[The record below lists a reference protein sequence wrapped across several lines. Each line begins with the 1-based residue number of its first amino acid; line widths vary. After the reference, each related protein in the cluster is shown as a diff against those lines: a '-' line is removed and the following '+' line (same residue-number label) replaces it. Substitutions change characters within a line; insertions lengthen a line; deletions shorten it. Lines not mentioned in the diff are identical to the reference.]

1 MRAVHDIRR
10 IRSDEGGF
18 TLIELLVTTAAAIVV
33 TGALFAIQQV
43 ALVESGRVF
52 DRVDAT
58 QEARTTMSRIASQ
71 LQSSCVADG
80 VIPIQAASTGTSL
93 RFISKWGSAATIV
106 PELHVISLT
115 GGNLVDSTYPRTGGT
130 APNWTFSGTASQTR
144 TLVEGVS
151 QSGSTPLFQYF
162 PFGIARDGSNSAY
175 LDTAGNPYVMLL
187 DGAGSLP
194 TGVTTSA
201 GGSVPAGTIPA
212 NSPSPLP
219 MNTGSPP
226 GLSSA
231 NARLASAV
239 QVTMVVEPSGQ
250 ATNTRYD
257 EATTFSDTLV
267 LRLTPPSSDRNPQT
281 VIACA

>member
-1 MRAVHDIRR
+1 MRSLDTRR
-10 IRSDEGGF
+10 IRCDQGGF

-80 VIPIQAASTGTSL
+80 VIPIQAGSTGTSL
-93 RFISKWGSAATIV
+93 RFISKWGAAATIV
-106 PELHVISLT
+106 PELHVIAVT
-115 GGNLVDSTYPRTGGT
+115 GGNLVDSTFPRTGGT
-130 APNWTFSGTASQTR
+130 SPNWTFSATPSQTR

-151 QSGSTPLFQYF
+151 QSGTTPVFQYF
-162 PFGIARDGSNSAY
+162 FFGTARDSSNNAY
-175 LDTAGNPYVMLL
+175 LDAVGNPYVMLL
-187 DGAGSLP
+187 DGAGTLP
-194 TGVTTSA
+194 TGVTTSS
-201 GGSVPAGTIPA
+201 GGAVPAGTIPA

-239 QVTMVVEPSGQ
+239 RVTMVVEPSGQ
-250 ATNTRYD
+250 ATSTRYD
-257 EATTFSDTLV
+257 EATTFTDTLV
-267 LRLTPPSSDRNPQT
+267 LRLTPPSADRNPQT
-281 VIACA
+281 VIACG